1 MSEATPYFECDG
13 GAVRIYHADARS
25 IPLPDGCVQTCV
37 TSPPYFGLRDYGVAG
52 QIGLEETPEQY
63 VAAMVGVF
71 RGVRRV
77 LKDDGCLWLNIG
89 DSYASGGGAG
99 MQGKSG
105 DRANRRHTQTAL
117 GPTRVTRGSRGG
129 HEGKHGYMETA
140 TTDGPNRGPLP
151 GIKPKDLIGI
161 PWMLAFALRADGWYL
176 RQDIIWHK
184 PAPMPESVSD
194 RCTKAHEYLFLLT
207 KSPRYY
213 FDADAIAEASAY
225 PDDDRAGRA
234 REDQKCYPTDER
246 NGIRARKVNG
256 GSGFGK
262 QNIDVTG
269 TGAQSRTFDRP
280 VYDTRNKRS
289 VWTVAA
295 VGYPGAH
302 FATFPPALVEPCI
315 LAGSRP
321 GDLILDPFSGSG
333 TTGQVARK
341 WGRRYAGVEL
351 NPAYIEL
358 SKERF
363 REGILF
369 APRAAVDRE
378 SA

>member
-1 MSEATPYFECDG
+1 VPGKTHGPMKAVG
-13 GAVRIYHADARS
+13 G
-25 IPLPDGCVQTCV
+25 P
-37 TSPPYFGLRDYGVAG
+37 
-52 QIGLEETPEQY
+52 
-63 VAAMVGVF
+63 
-71 RGVRRV
+71 
-77 LKDDGCLWLNIG
+77 
-89 DSYASGGGAG
+89 
-99 MQGKSG
+99 
-105 DRANRRHTQTAL
+105 
-117 GPTRVTRGSRGG
+117 
-129 HEGKHGYMETA
+129 
-140 TTDGPNRGPLP
+140 
-151 GIKPKDLIGI
+151 
-161 PWMLAFALRADGWYL
+161 
-176 RQDIIWHK
+176 
-184 PAPMPESVSD
+184 
-194 RCTKAHEYLFLLT
+194 
-207 KSPRYY
+207 
-213 FDADAIAEASAY
+213 
-225 PDDDRAGRA
+225 
-234 REDQKCYPTDER
+234 
-246 NGIRARKVNG
+246 RKVNG